1 MAEGVGLSIQPWK
14 EWHEYE
20 PRMMEFAKDRTVN
33 DRAKRGWI
41 HPYFKFK
48 LHPKGEGKS
57 LMISDI
63 LVPEFGRLTHTNKN
77 GEIEEARVLFRAGKN
92 RDDIFE
98 AKMKAQGIDAVALLL
113 FDNATIHQKRAP
125 DAL

>member
-1 MAEGVGLSIQPWK
+1 
-14 EWHEYE
+14 
-20 PRMMEFAKDRTVN
+20 MEFAKDRTVVREAQGRRIYLVTHDELSFYKN

-63 LVPEFGRLTHTNKN
+63 LVPEFGRLTHTNK
-77 GEIEEARVLFRAGKN
+77 
-92 RDDIFE
+92 
-98 AKMKAQGIDAVALLL
+98 
-113 FDNATIHQKRAP
+113 
-125 DAL
+125 